1 MPCEWNTSLS
11 LSHTHALTH
20 THTLVHMHMHAHTH
34 TRTLSLYLICV
45 NVVFFSCFCSNGKR
59 SFFQKTFFLSLS
71 PWMSF
76 SNEPPSQQQKE
87 LSFQSSRS
95 THGPHPC
102 VRYTKLGNFFFF
114 LLFALAFSPP
124 PPSPHELELE
134 PKRGRRVAEVA
145 TNLWI
150 ASTGGEWA
158 TYCTLFSPFL
168 GSFHSTFAPGPTG
181 YFFIKLC

>member
-34 TRTLSLYLICV
+34 THALSHSISFAWTWCFSLVFALMEKEVFFKKLFSSLSLLGCRSQMSLRRSSRKS
-45 NVVFFSCFCSNGKR
+45 FLSNLPVPPTGPIPA
-59 SFFQKTFFLSLS
+59 FVTQNLVTFFLPLVC
-71 PWMSF
+71 F
-76 SNEPPSQQQKE
+76 
-87 LSFQSSRS
+87 
-95 THGPHPC
+95 G
-102 VRYTKLGNFFFF
+102 FF
-114 LLFALAFSPP
+114 PP
-124 PPSPHELELE
+124 PPPHELEPE
-134 PKRGRRVAEVA
+134 PERGRRVAEVA